1 MHVESYFAI
10 LKMFMNACWR
20 LYTYQAT
27 GPYMG
32 EINHYLL
39 FERVLNFN
47 PKPKLLE
54 CMLNAFMHLQ
64 L

>member
-1 MHVESYFAI
+1 MHAESYFAI
-10 LKMFMNACWR
+10 PKMFMNACWR

-39 FERVLNFN
+39 FERELNLIPN
-47 PKPKLLE
+47 LK
-54 CMLNAFMHLQ
+54 
-64 L
+64 